1 MEASSEF
8 VSHNVRILFLPVF
21 SYLASSVF
29 FILWVFTAAFIY
41 SMGTPTFNPNSP
53 IPTMNFSTN
62 A

>member
-1 MEASSEF
+1 MEAASDF

-41 SMGTPTFNPNSP
+41 SMGTATFNQDSP
-53 IPTMNFSTN
+53 IPTMTFNTN
-62 A
+62 T